1 MPRLTLAPVRG
12 FAIALNRGCSG
23 QDPFVI
29 AIAMVKSARSS
40 LRRNRGNIAKPRIP
54 DVCDAL
60 DVHCLTLMEYIEA
73 QGWTFSACA
82 AAGDRTPVRQRAKN
96 LPRQARTGWTGR
108 HRTNMQT
115 SLTWTYGTQQN
126 TSPHCP
132 APWGSSGL
140 PVTLA
145 AMCAGSRASVQQ
157 QLRFSRCQRRRQ
169 SLSTYVRRVLAMS

>member
-1 MPRLTLAPVRG
+1 
-12 FAIALNRGCSG
+12 
-23 QDPFVI
+23 
-29 AIAMVKSARSS
+29 MVKSGTVVTGEKPT
-40 LRRNRGNIAKPRIP
+40 GNIAKPRIP

-60 DVHCLTLMEYIEA
+60 GVHCLTLMEYIEA

-108 HRTNMQT
+108 HRPDMQT

-132 APWGSSGL
+132 APWGSSGRRFKSCQ
-140 PVTLA
+140 PDQ
-145 AMCAGSRASVQQ
+145 GS
-157 QLRFSRCQRRRQ
+157 SRSEAVSEKSWGAFFIPPRGVD
-169 SLSTYVRRVLAMS
+169 SNADSNG

>member
-1 MPRLTLAPVRG
+1 VRG

-29 AIAMVKSARSS
+29 AIAMVKSGTVVTEEKLMATSPSRKFPMSATRS
-40 LRRNRGNIAKPRIP
+40 AW
-54 DVCDAL
+54 
-60 DVHCLTLMEYIEA
+60 HCLTPIEYIEA

-108 HRTNMQT
+108 HRPDMQT

-132 APWGSSGL
+132 LPWGSSGRRFKSCQPNQEKCAL
-140 PVTLA
+140 TCYD
-145 AMCAGSRASVQQ
+145 AMVVN
-157 QLRFSRCQRRRQ
+157 
-169 SLSTYVRRVLAMS
+169 TK